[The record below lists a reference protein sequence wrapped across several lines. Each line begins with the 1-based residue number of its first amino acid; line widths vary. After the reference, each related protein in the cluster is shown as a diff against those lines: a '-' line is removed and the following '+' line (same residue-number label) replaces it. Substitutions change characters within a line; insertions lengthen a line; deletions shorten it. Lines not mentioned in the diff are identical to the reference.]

1 MIGEIIKAIPKKVE
15 GGVAAKK
22 DNESTVIIESS
33 KRDSGHGAITHHYT
47 LTRTQTLDFVSE
59 DTVNNDEHANVQGTT
74 NKKKRMRFGCCCFG
88 KAD

>member
-1 MIGEIIKAIPKKVE
+1 MIGEIIKAIPKHVE

-22 DNESTVIIESS
+22 ENESHEVVESS

-47 LTRTQTLDFVSE
+47 LTKTQTLDFVSE
-59 DTVNNDEHANVQGTT
+59 DTVNNDEHANVQKTT
-74 NKKKRMRFGCCCFG
+74 EKKRRFKFGCCCFG